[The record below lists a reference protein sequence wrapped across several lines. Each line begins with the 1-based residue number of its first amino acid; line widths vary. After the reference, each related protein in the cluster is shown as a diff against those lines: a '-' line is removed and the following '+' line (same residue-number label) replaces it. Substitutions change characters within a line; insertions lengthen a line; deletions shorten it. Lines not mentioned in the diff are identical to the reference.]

1 MQSGW
6 HSTLPRNEEAKP
18 MICQFCQ
25 QDVSDPCHDTQEIR
39 QRAMSRIDRCE
50 KTFKDDLNLNR
61 QGPSRS

>member
-1 MQSGW
+1 
-6 HSTLPRNEEAKP
+6 